1 MTRSFPQSP
10 KPQIS
15 NPKPS
20 TSVSQAPL
28 RIAMT
33 RSFPGN
39 WAVWRFEDEDQV
51 YILEREF
58 GVKKPSRRI
67 LLEVCKDII
76 KARSKSGQ

>member
-1 MTRSFPQSP
+1 
-10 KPQIS
+10 
-15 NPKPS
+15 
-20 TSVSQAPL
+20 
-28 RIAMT
+28 MT